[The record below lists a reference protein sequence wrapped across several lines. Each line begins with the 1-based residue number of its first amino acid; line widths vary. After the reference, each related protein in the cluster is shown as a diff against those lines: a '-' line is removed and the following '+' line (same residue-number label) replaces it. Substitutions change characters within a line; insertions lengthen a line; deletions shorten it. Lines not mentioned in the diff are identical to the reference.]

1 MKFNPL
7 HRFAAAVLVFIVAII
22 AAQEFGAGMLWISY
36 VVMVPLLW
44 DFGPELRTVKNPDRV
59 DS

>member
-1 MKFNPL
+1 MKFDPL
-7 HRFAAAVLVFIVAII
+7 RRFAAAGLVFSGAVI
-22 AAQEFGAGMLWISY
+22 AAQGFGAGMLWISY